1 MRRQTTVLES
11 MATTSATSSTSATAN
26 LVSTLGAGSG
36 INMSQLAE
44 QLAAAQYAARLDQIT
59 AKTDKL
65 ATQISSASTLKSMI
79 SSLASSLGD
88 RVRTGDLAAAPQI
101 ANPTIAQV
109 SKGAATGRGTT
120 TLEVT
125 ALASAQTLITPA
137 VASTATPVGSGTL
150 TLRFG
155 TVSGST
161 FVADAARPQVDITIP
176 TGATLDTIAGAINA
190 SGASITAY
198 VATGTAGAQLVLK
211 GQDGAA
217 NGFVLEATE
226 SPTEPGLA
234 AIAWNPATDLTR
246 LKSPA
251 TDAAFLLDGVARTSA
266 TSTVTDAAP
275 GLSLKLTGT
284 NPGAP
289 TTISYSDPG
298 SAITSAMQDLT
309 SALNEMV
316 TELNSDTNPTTGALS
331 SDPGARTLRRQL
343 TTLASSQV
351 MPANTTGAPTTLA
364 DLGLKTNRDGSFTL
378 DTERLAATLKR
389 DPIGT
394 GAMFT
399 TGLYGVY
406 ATLDKLART
415 VGSSSDPSSL
425 GGTIARLT
433 KLQTT
438 LGTQKSDIAT
448 KQEDLR
454 QRLVSRFAK
463 LDTNISGSKSTL
475 SFLQAQIDA
484 WNGKNN

>member
-1 MRRQTTVLES
+1 MP
-11 MATTSATSSTSATAN
+11 TTSATSSTSATAN

-59 AKTDKL
+59 AKTDKI
-65 ATQISSASTLKSMI
+65 TSQISSASTLRSMI
-79 SSLASSLGD
+79 TSLASSLGD
-88 RVRTGDLAAAPQI
+88 RVRTGDLAATPQI
-101 ANPTIAQV
+101 ANASVAQV

-125 ALASAQTLITPA
+125 ALAKAQTLVSPALASETTPIGA
-137 VASTATPVGSGTL
+137 GTL

-161 FVADAARPQVDITIP
+161 FTADASRAQVDITVSS
-176 TGATLDTIAGAINA
+176 TATLGDIASAINA
-190 SGASITAY
+190 KGAGVTAY
-198 VATGTAGAQLVLK
+198 VAAGASGPQLVLK
-211 GQDGAA
+211 GEDGAA

-226 SPTEPGLA
+226 DPLNPGLSA
-234 AIAWNPATDLTR
+234 LAWNPATNLSR
-246 LKSPA
+246 LKTPA
-251 TDAAFLLDGVARTSA
+251 TDAAFLLDGVSRTSK
-266 TSTVTDAAP
+266 TNTISDVAP

-298 SAITSAMQDLT
+298 AAITSAMQDLT

-316 TELNSDTNPTTGALS
+316 SELNKDTDPTSGVLS
-331 SDPGARTLRRQL
+331 NDPGARTLRRQL
-343 TTLASSQV
+343 TTLASAQV

-364 DLGLKTNRDGSFTL
+364 DLGLKTNRDGSFSL
-378 DTERLAATLKR
+378 DTDRLAATIKR

-399 TGLYGVY
+399 NGLYGVY
-406 ATLDKLART
+406 ATFDKLART
-415 VGSSSDPSSL
+415 VGSTSDASSL
-425 GGTIARLT
+425 GGSIARLT

-438 LGTQKSDIAT
+438 LGTQKSTIET

-454 QRLVSRFAK
+454 QRLVTRFAK
-463 LDTNISGSKSTL
+463 LDTNITGSKSTL

-484 WNGKNN
+484 WNGKNNN

>member
-1 MRRQTTVLES
+1 
-11 MATTSATSSTSATAN
+11 MATTSATSATSSGSATAS
-26 LVSTLGAGSG
+26 LISSLGGGSG
-36 INMSQLAE
+36 IDMTGLAE
-44 QLAAAQYAARLDQIT
+44 QLSAAQFAARLDQIS

-65 ATQISSASTLKSMI
+65 TTQISSASTLKSMI

-88 RVRTGDLAAAPQI
+88 RVRTGDLAATPQI
-101 ANPTIAQV
+101 ANSTVAQV

-125 ALASAQTLITPA
+125 ALSRGQTLVSPS
-137 VASTATPVGSGTL
+137 VASETTAVGAGTL

-155 TVSGST
+155 TISGT
-161 FVADAARPQVDITIP
+161 GFTADSARAAVDITVAS
-176 TGATLDTIAGAINA
+176 GATLGDVASAINA
-190 SGASITAY
+190 KGAGVTAY
-198 VATGTAGAQLVLK
+198 VATGTNGAQLVLK
-211 GQDGAA
+211 GADGAA
-217 NGFVLEATE
+217 NAFTLEATE

-234 AIAWNPATDLTR
+234 ALAWNPAGDMTR
-246 LKSPA
+246 LTA
-251 TDAAFLLDGVARTSA
+251 AAGDAVYKLDGVTRTSA
-266 TSTVTDAAP
+266 SNTIADAAP

-298 SAITSAMQDLT
+298 STITSAMQDLT

-316 TELNSDTNPTTGALS
+316 SELNKDTDPNSGALS
-331 SDPGARTLRRQL
+331 NDPGARTLRRQL
-343 TTLASSQV
+343 ATLAGTQV
-351 MPANTTGAPTTLA
+351 MPTNTTGAPTTLA
-364 DLGLKTNRDGSFTL
+364 ELGLKTNRDGTFSL
-378 DTERLAATLKR
+378 DTDRLAATLKR

-406 ATLDKLART
+406 ATFDKLSRT
-415 VGSSSDPSSL
+415 VSSSTDPGSL

-433 KLQTT
+433 TLQTT
-438 LGTQKSDIAT
+438 LGKQKSDIAT

-463 LDTNISGSKSTL
+463 LNTNLTDSKSTL
-475 SFLQAQIDA
+475 SFLQAQVAA
-484 WNGKNN
+484 WNSKGN

>member
-1 MRRQTTVLES
+1 
-11 MATTSATSSTSATAN
+11 MATTSATSSGSATSS
-26 LVSTLGAGSG
+26 LISSLGGGSG
-36 INMSQLAE
+36 IDMTGLAE
-44 QLAAAQYAARLDQIT
+44 QLSAAQFAARLDQIS
-59 AKTDKL
+59 AKTDKIT
-65 ATQISSASTLKSMI
+65 TQISSASTLKSMVA
-79 SSLASSLGD
+79 SLASSLGD
-88 RVRTGDLAAAPQI
+88 RVRTGDLAATPQI

-125 ALASAQTLITPA
+125 ALSRGQTLVSPALASA
-137 VASTATPVGSGTL
+137 ASIVGAGTL

-155 TVSGST
+155 TIAGT
-161 FVADAARPQVDITIP
+161 GFTADSARAAVDITIP
-176 TGATLDTIAGAINA
+176 SGATLADVASAINA
-190 SGASITAY
+190 KGAGVTAY
-198 VATGTAGAQLVLK
+198 VATGTSGAQLVLK
-211 GQDGAA
+211 GADGAA
-217 NGFVLEATE
+217 NAFTLEATE

-234 AIAWNPATDLTR
+234 ALAWDPSGDLTR
-246 LKSPA
+246 LTA
-251 TDAAFLLDGVARTSA
+251 TAGDAAFKLDGVSRTSA
-266 TSTVTDAAP
+266 TNTITDAAP

-316 TELNSDTNPTTGALS
+316 SELNKDTDPNSGVLS
-331 SDPGARTLRRQL
+331 NDPGARTLRRQL
-343 TTLASSQV
+343 ATLAGSQV

-364 DLGLKTNRDGSFTL
+364 DLGLKTNRDGTFSL
-378 DTERLAATLKR
+378 DTDRLAATLKR

-406 ATLDKLART
+406 ATFDKLART
-415 VGSSSDPSSL
+415 VGSSTDPGSL
-425 GGTIARLT
+425 GGSIARLT

-463 LDTNISGSKSTL
+463 LNTNLTDSKSTL
-475 SFLQAQIDA
+475 SFLQAQVAA
-484 WNGKNN
+484 WNAKTN

>member
-1 MRRQTTVLES
+1 

-44 QLAAAQYAARLDQIT
+44 QLSAAQYAARLDQIS
-59 AKTDKL
+59 AKTDKI
-65 ATQISSASTLKSMI
+65 TSQISSASTLRSMI
-79 SSLASSLGD
+79 SGLASSLGE

-101 ANPTIAQV
+101 ANSAIAQV

-125 ALASAQTLITPA
+125 ALAKAQTLVTPP
-137 VASTATPVGSGTL
+137 VAAETTPVGAGTL

-155 TVSGST
+155 TVAGGT
-161 FVADAARPQVDITIP
+161 FTADTAQAAVDITIP
-176 TGATLDTIAGAINA
+176 SGATLATVASAINA
-190 SGASITAY
+190 SGAGVTAY
-198 VATGTAGAQLVLK
+198 VATGASGAQLVLK

-217 NGFVLEATE
+217 NGFVLEASE

-234 AIAWNPATDLTR
+234 ALAWDPSGDATR
-246 LKSPA
+246 LKAPA
-251 TDAAFLLDGVARTSA
+251 TDAAYILDGVARTSA
-266 TSTVTDAAP
+266 TNTVSDAAP

-298 SAITSAMQDLT
+298 SAISSAMQDLT

-316 TELNSDTNPTTGALS
+316 AELNKDTDPNTGVLS
-331 SDPGARTLRRQL
+331 NDPGARTLRRQL
-343 TTLASSQV
+343 TTLASTPV
-351 MPANTTGAPTTLA
+351 MPANSIGAPTTLA
-364 DLGLKTNRDGSFTL
+364 DLGLKTNRDGTFTL
-378 DTERLAATLKR
+378 DTDRLAATLKR
-389 DPIGT
+389 DPVGT

-399 TGLYGVY
+399 NGLYGVY
-406 ATLDKLART
+406 ATFDKLGRT

-425 GGTIARLT
+425 GGSIARLT

-438 LGTQKSDIAT
+438 LGTQKSDITT

-475 SFLQAQIDA
+475 SFLQAQISA

>member
-1 MRRQTTVLES
+1 
-11 MATTSATSSTSATAN
+11 MATTSATSSTSATAS

-44 QLAAAQYAARLDQIT
+44 QLSAAQYAARLDQIT
-59 AKTDKL
+59 AKTDKIT
-65 ATQISSASTLKSMI
+65 TQISSASTLKSMI

-88 RVRTGDLAAAPQI
+88 RVRTGDLAATPQI
-101 ANPTIAQV
+101 ANSAVAQV

-125 ALASAQTLITPA
+125 SLAKAQTLVTPP
-137 VASTATPVGSGTL
+137 VAAETTPVGAGTL

-155 TVSGST
+155 TVSGGT
-161 FVADAARPQVDITIP
+161 FSADTVRAAVDVTIP
-176 TGATLDTIAGAINA
+176 TGATLADVAAAINA
-190 SGASITAY
+190 KGAGVTAY
-198 VATGTAGAQLVLK
+198 VATGTGGAQIVLK
-211 GQDGAA
+211 GEDGAA
-217 NGFVLEATE
+217 NGFVLEAAE

-234 AIAWNPATDLTR
+234 ALAWDPSGDATR
-246 LKSPA
+246 LKAPA
-251 TDAAFLLDGVARTSA
+251 TDAAFLLDGVARTA
-266 TSTVTDAAP
+266 KTNTVTDVAP

-284 NPGAP
+284 NSGAP

-298 SAITSAMQDLT
+298 SAITGAMQDLT
-309 SALNEMV
+309 AALNEMV
-316 TELNSDTNPTTGALS
+316 GELNKDTDPTTGVLS
-331 SDPGARTLRRQL
+331 NDPGTRALRRQL
-343 TTLASSQV
+343 TTLASAQV
-351 MPANTTGAPTTLA
+351 MPANATGAPTTLA
-364 DLGLKTNRDGSFTL
+364 DLGLKTNRDGTFAL
-378 DTERLAATLKR
+378 DTTRLAATLKR

-399 TGLYGVY
+399 NGLYGVY
-406 ATLDKLART
+406 ASFDKLART
-415 VGSSSDPSSL
+415 VGAATDPSSL

-438 LGTQKSDIAT
+438 LGTQKSDITT

-475 SFLQAQIDA
+475 SFLQAQINA
-484 WNGKNN
+484 WNGKSN

>member
-1 MRRQTTVLES
+1 
-11 MATTSATSSTSATAN
+11 MASTSATSSTSATAN

-44 QLAAAQYAARLDQIT
+44 QLAAAQFAARLDQIT
-59 AKTDKL
+59 AKSDRITS
-65 ATQISSASTLKSMI
+65 QISSASTLRSMI

-88 RVRTGDLAAAPQI
+88 RVRTGDLAATPQI
-101 ANPTIAQV
+101 TNASIAQV
-109 SKGAATGRGTT
+109 SKGAATGRGTS

-125 ALASAQTLITPA
+125 SLAKAQTLVSPALASET
-137 VASTATPVGSGTL
+137 TPVGAGTL

-155 TVSGST
+155 TVVGNT
-161 FVADAARPQVDITIP
+161 FTADASRAQVDITIAA
-176 TGATLDTIAGAINA
+176 GATLDDVASAINA
-190 SGASITAY
+190 RGTGVTAY
-198 VATGTAGAQLVLK
+198 VAPGASGPQLVLK
-211 GQDGAA
+211 GEDGAA
-217 NGFVLEATE
+217 NGFKLEATE
-226 SPTEPGLA
+226 DPANPGLA
-234 AIAWNPATDLTR
+234 ALAWDPATNLTR
-246 LKSPA
+246 LKTPA
-251 TDAAFLLDGVARTSA
+251 TDAAYILDGVARTSK
-266 TSTVTDAAP
+266 TNTITDAAP

-298 SAITSAMQDLT
+298 AAITSAMQDLT

-316 TELNSDTNPTTGALS
+316 SELNKDTNPTTGALS
-331 SDPGARTLRRQL
+331 NDPGARALRRQL
-343 TTLASSQV
+343 TTLASAQV

-364 DLGLKTNRDGSFTL
+364 DLGLRTNRDGTFTL
-378 DTERLAATLKR
+378 DAERLAATVKR

-399 TGLYGVY
+399 TGLFGVY
-406 ATLDKLART
+406 ATFDKMARS
-415 VGSSSDPSSL
+415 VSSSSDPSSL

-438 LGTQKSDIAT
+438 LGTQRTTMET

>member
-1 MRRQTTVLES
+1 

-44 QLAAAQYAARLDQIT
+44 QLAAAQFAARLDQIS
-59 AKTDKL
+59 AKTDRI
-65 ATQISSASTLKSMI
+65 TSQISSASTLRSMI
-79 SSLASSLGD
+79 TSLASSLGD
-88 RVRTGDLAAAPQI
+88 RVRTGDLAATPQI
-101 ANPTIAQV
+101 TNSAVAQV
-109 SKGAATGRGTT
+109 SKGAATGRGTS

-125 ALASAQTLITPA
+125 SLAKSQTLVTAP
-137 VASTATPVGSGTL
+137 VASSTTPVGAGTL

-155 TVSGST
+155 TVSGGT
-161 FVADAARPQVDITIP
+161 FTADAARAAVDITIP
-176 TGATLDTIAGAINA
+176 AGATLDTVAAAING
-190 SGASITAY
+190 SGAGVTAY
-198 VATGTAGAQLVLK
+198 VATGTSGAQIVLK

-234 AIAWNPATDLTR
+234 ALAWNPSGDATR
-246 LKSPA
+246 LKTPA

-266 TSTVTDAAP
+266 TNTISDVAP

-298 SAITSAMQDLT
+298 GAITSAMQDLT

-316 TELNSDTNPTTGALS
+316 SELNKDTDPTTGALS
-331 SDPGARTLRRQL
+331 NDPGARALRRQL
-343 TTLASSQV
+343 TTLASAQV
-351 MPANTTGAPTTLA
+351 MPANATGAPTTLA
-364 DLGLKTNRDGSFTL
+364 DLGLKTNRDGTFTL
-378 DTERLAATLKR
+378 DTDRLAATLKR

-406 ATLDKLART
+406 ATFDKLARS
-415 VGSSSDPSSL
+415 VSSSSDPSSL

-438 LGTQKSDIAT
+438 LGTQKTTMET

>member
-1 MRRQTTVLES
+1 

-44 QLAAAQYAARLDQIT
+44 QLAAAQYAARLDQLA
-59 AKTDKL
+59 AKTDRISS
-65 ATQISSASTLKSMI
+65 QISSASTLRSMI

-88 RVRTGDLAAAPQI
+88 RVRTGDLAATPQI
-101 ANPTIAQV
+101 ANSAVAQV

-125 ALASAQTLITPA
+125 SLAKAQTLVTPP
-137 VASTATPVGSGTL
+137 VASATTPVGAGTL

-155 TVSGST
+155 TVSGGAFT
-161 FVADAARPQVDITIP
+161 ADAARAAVDITIP
-176 TGATLDTIAGAINA
+176 TGATLDTIAAAING
-190 SGASITAY
+190 SGADVTAY
-198 VATGTAGAQLVLK
+198 VATGTSGAQLVLK
-211 GQDGAA
+211 GQDGPA

-234 AIAWNPATDLTR
+234 ALAWAPSGDATR
-246 LKSPA
+246 LKTPA
-251 TDAAFLLDGVARTSA
+251 TDAAFLLDGVARTSV
-266 TSTVTDAAP
+266 TNTVTDAAP
-275 GLSLKLTGT
+275 GLSLQLTGT

-316 TELNSDTNPTTGALS
+316 SELNKDTNPTSGALS
-331 SDPGARTLRRQL
+331 NDPGARMLRRQL
-343 TTLASSQV
+343 TTLASAQV
-351 MPANTTGAPTTLA
+351 MPANASGAPTTLA
-364 DLGLKTNRDGSFTL
+364 DLGLKTNRDGTFSL
-378 DTERLAATLKR
+378 DTTRLAATLKR

-406 ATLDKLART
+406 ATFDKLARN

-438 LGTQKSDIAT
+438 LGTQKTTMET

-454 QRLVSRFAK
+454 QRLLSRFAK
-463 LDTNISGSKSTL
+463 LDTNITGSKSTL